1 MDMVCFTTHFR
12 RRICQYNYPGFRSFA
27 GLQQGKCLY
36 PWATAFA
43 QSFSYCTKTITIST
57 LTRNAVTP
65 FGSMS
70 GTAQP
75 AVSTPGA
82 SQSPAIM
89 VRHGADQQWKQA
101 PVQSASA
108 ESLLQKSKTP
118 CFLEA
123 WKCGLEH
130 KTGILLSPHLFFPH
144 LYSVTCIDY
153 SSSETAKSY
162 PRGSL
167 TAPTH
172 KWGKGAG
179 YFQKWEAEP
188 PINIL
193 FTSNI
198 SKTIEIAKTSSGS
211 VHRCAVHTIPVD
223 FSELVTSEHY
233 GSAYQNL
240 KQESF

>member
-1 MDMVCFTTHFR
+1 MQSHLL
-12 RRICQYNYPGFRSFA
+12 A
-27 GLQQGKCLY
+27 ACL
-36 PWATAFA
+36 
-43 QSFSYCTKTITIST
+43 
-57 LTRNAVTP
+57 
-65 FGSMS
+65 G
-70 GTAQP
+70 QP
-75 AVSTPGA
+75 S
-82 SQSPAIM
+82 
-89 VRHGADQQWKQA
+89 QQWA
-101 PVQSASA
+101 PQEHLSPQPSWCCM
-108 ESLLQKSKTP
+108 EPTNSENRHQCNRPQLSLLQKSKTP

-130 KTGILLSPHLFFPH
+130 KTRILFSPHLFFPH
-144 LYSVTCIDY
+144 LDIVTCIDY

-188 PINIL
+188 HINIL

-223 FSELVTSEHY
+223 FSELVSSERY

-240 KQESF
+240 EQESF